1 MMSFRSLVLDCLY
14 LNWSVP
20 RECLPVLPEPL
31 RYELRGAPGQESGFV
46 SAVLFRQ
53 AGLRLGALP
62 IPSLA
67 YPQFNVRS
75 YVLDAEGTPA
85 VFFHRMLVPGWV
97 VPGARL
103 VAGQPA
109 LPARFHYPQLF
120 GGEAARWTVQAGA
133 GFEVEAVASGEA
145 PGTTPQFASWEGM
158 VRFFRERSRGYVK
171 TLTGLNRIATQPATT
186 PVVALRVLELQT
198 ALLEEILGFTSSLN
212 LVSAF
217 LAPSTQFVFEF
228 AAIPQVALARQTAA
242 TG

>member
-1 MMSFRSLVLDCLY
+1 MLSFRSLVRDCLY
-14 LNWSVP
+14 LNWSVA
-20 RECLPVLPEPL
+20 RDCLPALPEPL
-31 RYELRGAPGQESGFV
+31 RYEVRGGPGNESGFV

-53 AGLRLGALP
+53 AGMRLGALP
-62 IPSLA
+62 IPSLS

-109 LPARFHYPQLF
+109 LPARFEYPLAF
-120 GGEAARWTVQAGA
+120 GGDAARWKVIAGA
-133 GFEVEAVASGEA
+133 GFQVEALASA
-145 PGTTPQFASWEGM
+145 QAQSGTAQFASWDGM

-186 PVVALRVLELQT
+186 PVIAVRVDDLDT
-198 ALLEEILGFTSSLN
+198 GLLEEILGLTSPPALI
-212 LVSAF
+212 SAF
-217 LAPSTQFVFEF
+217 LAPSTQFVFDF
-228 AAIPQVALARQTAA
+228 AAIPRVALARETPA